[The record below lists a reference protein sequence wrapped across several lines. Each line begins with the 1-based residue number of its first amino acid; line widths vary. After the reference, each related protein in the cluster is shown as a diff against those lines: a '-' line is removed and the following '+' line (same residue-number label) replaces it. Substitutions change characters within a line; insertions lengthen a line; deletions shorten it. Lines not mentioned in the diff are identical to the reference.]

1 MRRGAAA
8 ACVLAAA
15 LPGVGGRFLGFHL
28 DAERCTG
35 PDSRFG
41 NRSTLVPPC
50 LAVLQEY
57 AFFVGNLSGT
67 GLTLAVDSGA
77 CAAPTCYNITWNGV
91 SKRGH
96 EHVRPLAP
104 LPTPHPPPLP
114 LPGIHASGACGAG
127 DRHRQR
133 DGGDGLH
140 RYPRRRRL
148 VPGPGRGLAAFLR
161 RHLLPPAPG
170 PTRARRPSTW
180 GPGDVV
186 AGG

>member
-8 ACVLAAA
+8 ACVLAA

-28 DAERCTG
+28 DDERCTG

-50 LAVLQEY
+50 LAVLKEY

-77 CAAPTCYNITWNGV
+77 CVAPTCYNVTWNGV

-96 EHVRPLAP
+96 EHVRAGAEASLDSGNERSDLRRHQRPAAAKMLGHPQAHLPDHRRAP
-104 LPTPHPPPLP
+104 LP
-114 LPGIHASGACGAG
+114 
-127 DRHRQR
+127 
-133 DGGDGLH
+133 
-140 RYPRRRRL
+140 
-148 VPGPGRGLAAFLR
+148 
-161 RHLLPPAPG
+161 
-170 PTRARRPSTW
+170 
-180 GPGDVV
+180 
-186 AGG
+186 